1 MKDLDVQT
9 ISMNHMKKRQSAAY
23 QALCT
28 EYYELDKPHPPI
40 DALAYYSNLVKQAK
54 GPILEPMCGSGRFL
68 IPLVQTGAD
77 ISGFDTSEHM
87 LNICKLKCQKKKLQI
102 NLILASFANFHPS
115 TQFKLVYIPSGSFCL
130 LTDRHSIEEGLSAIA
145 ACLEKGGKFV
155 FEVDTIQSLSKTPG
169 IWQGNSVIKPNGQR
183 IVLNTCAQFNTRTR
197 VSQTLCRYELWDLNA
212 IVRTEVEEFNVRLYE
227 LKEIEQLLKKHNLAI
242 VKMRAPYTNQEPDS
256 KSESILFECV
266 KC

>member
-1 MKDLDVQT
+1 
-9 ISMNHMKKRQSAAY
+9 MKKRQSAAY

-28 EYYELDKPHPPI
+28 EYYELDKPHPPT

-68 IPLVQTGAD
+68 VPLAQTGANVT
-77 ISGFDTSEHM
+77 GFDTSEHM
-87 LNICKLKCQKKKLQI
+87 LNLCQLKCQNKKLQADI
-102 NLILASFANFHPS
+102 VLASFVNFRPS
-115 TQFKLVYIPSGSFCL
+115 TQFKLIYIPSGSFCL
-130 LTDRHSIEEGLSAIA
+130 LTDPHSIQEGLGSIA
-145 ACLEKGGKFV
+145 ACLEKGDKFV
-155 FEVDTIQSLSKTPG
+155 FEVDTIQSMSPTPG
-169 IWQGNSVIKPNGQR
+169 IWQGSSVVKLNGQR

-227 LKEIEQLLKKHNLAI
+227 LSEIEPLLKKHNLAI
-242 VKMRAPYTNQEPDS
+242 VKTQTPYTDQEPDS